1 MESIVRFI
9 ADEGVEKEIVLAL
22 RKKFDVLYIAEAMQS
37 AADDQIL
44 RKANE
49 ENRILITLDKDFG
62 ELVYR
67 LNQVHTGVVLCR
79 VQSMPIQEAVMLV
92 VETIE
97 KYGTDLRG
105 AFTVIQPK
113 NIRIRRK

>member
-1 MESIVRFI
+1 MESMLMFI
-9 ADEGVEKEIVLAL
+9 ADEGVEKEIVLTL
-22 RKKFDVLYIAEAMQS
+22 RRKYDVLYVAESMQS
-37 AADDQIL
+37 SADDQIL

-67 LNQVHTGVVLCR
+67 LNQVHAGVVLCR

-92 VETIE
+92 AETIE

-113 NIRIRRK
+113 NVRIRRK